1 MFLLDLTN
9 PGGIMTTFTKL
20 AQMKLEEKFE
30 QTRNTKLVQSLEKKL
45 PFEVKEETLKEI
57 AKNVIERA
65 KMIREGLKTDPMGT
79 VKKYKSLLD
88 VHTLAPA
95 TKKKKPTAKK
105 KVTTPKK
112 ALKKATVA
120 KSKTAKAKKSVH

>member
-1 MFLLDLTN
+1 
-9 PGGIMTTFTKL
+9 MTTFTKL

-95 TKKKKPTAKK
+95 TKKKKTTLKK
-105 KVTTPKK
+105 KVTTQKK
-112 ALKKATVA
+112 ALKKATAA
-120 KSKTAKAKKSVH
+120 KSKTAKTKKSVH

>member
-1 MFLLDLTN
+1 
-9 PGGIMTTFTKL
+9 MTTFTKL
-20 AQMKLEEKFE
+20 AQIKLE

-65 KMIREGLKTDPMGT
+65 KLIRQGLKTDPMGT

-88 VHTLAPA
+88 VHTLGPA
-95 TKKKKPTAKK
+95 KKKKSASK

-112 ALKKATVA
+112 ALKKAKATS
-120 KSKTAKAKKSVH
+120 KSKSKKAIH